1 MSRNRFWPT
10 PAALA
15 AFSAGI
21 GAEARGSA
29 PLPAKGFGVGVPV
42 SGVRVL
48 GFRVLGCLVEGTTAA
63 IGFRV

>member
-42 SGVRVL
+42 SGVKVL
-48 GFRVLGCLVEGTTAA
+48 GFGVQGIRVSG
-63 IGFRV
+63 